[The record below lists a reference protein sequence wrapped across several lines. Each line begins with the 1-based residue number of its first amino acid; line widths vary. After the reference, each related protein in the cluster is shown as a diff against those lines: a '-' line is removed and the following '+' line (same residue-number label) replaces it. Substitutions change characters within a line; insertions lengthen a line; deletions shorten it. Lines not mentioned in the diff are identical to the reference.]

1 MRSIGFK
8 NLKGKKSIIFQQKRK
23 ILTCIHLPLIIHLN
37 KFLIKF
43 ILPYLRRK
51 QVYATSIKLQIFFQS
66 SSNLT
71 PSRENAWCMPY
82 RHEIWGGLEK
92 SWRVKCRMN
101 HLKSSATLAC
111 TCTNYL
117 IAVSSQR
124 CAQLSFHEKCQVYQ
138 FWRKDDIKVSHCIR

>member
-8 NLKGKKSIIFQQKRK
+8 NLKRLEIDNFSTKKKKNLVSISAISNKVDFA
-23 ILTCIHLPLIIHLN
+23 LTTL
-37 KFLIKF
+37 
-43 ILPYLRRK
+43 
-51 QVYATSIKLQIFFQS
+51 QTSICDFHKIADFFFQS

-124 CAQLSFHEKCQVYQ
+124 RTYNFHFMKNVKFINFEEKMT
-138 FWRKDDIKVSHCIR
+138 